1 MSEKYLIKNATV
13 VNEGEIFEATI
24 AIDNGIIAEIYQLNE
39 EISAEHLDFESVN
52 AKNKLLLPGVIDDQ
66 VHFREPG
73 LTHKADIHSES
84 RAAVAGGIT
93 SFMEMPNTIP
103 NTLTQDL
110 LEEKYQIASQH
121 SLANY
126 SFYMG
131 ASNDNIAELVKTN
144 PGNVCGVKVFM
155 GASTG
160 NMLVDDSLVLEKIF
174 ADSPC
179 LVAVHCEHEPTVR
192 QRVIDFMQ
200 LYGDNAPPSVHPL
213 IRNAEAC
220 YKSSAKAVELAT
232 KYNTR
237 LHVLHLSSAMEMKL
251 FDNQKPLRDKK
262 ITAEVC
268 LHHLWFS
275 EADYQQKGNLIKWNP
290 AVKSAADREALWDAL
305 LSDRLDVVATD
316 HAPHTLEE
324 KMAPYFKSPS
334 GGPMVQHL
342 LTGMLQFWQEGKIS
356 LQKVVEKL
364 CHSPA
369 IAFNVHNRGFIRKG
383 YYADLLIVETGKDEI
398 IQRDSLLYKC
408 GWSPMEG
415 YRFSNKVTHTFVNGC
430 LVCENGHILNKPV
443 AMRLLF
449 DR

>member
-24 AIDNGIIAEIYQLNE
+24 AINNGIIAEIYRLNE

-73 LTHKADIHSES
+73 LTHKADIHTES

-237 LHVLHLSSAMEMKL
+237 LHVLHLSSAIEMKL
-251 FDNQKPLRDKK
+251 FDNHKPLRDKK

-369 IAFNVHNRGFIRKG
+369 VAFNVHNRGFIRKG
-383 YYADLLIVETGKDEI
+383 YYADLVIVETGKDEI

-415 YRFSNKVTHTFVNGC
+415 YRFSNRITHTFVNGC
-430 LVCENGHILNKPV
+430 LVYENGHILNKPV

>member
-383 YYADLLIVETGKDEI
+383 YYADLVIVETGKDEI

-430 LVCENGHILNKPV
+430 LVYENGHILNKPV